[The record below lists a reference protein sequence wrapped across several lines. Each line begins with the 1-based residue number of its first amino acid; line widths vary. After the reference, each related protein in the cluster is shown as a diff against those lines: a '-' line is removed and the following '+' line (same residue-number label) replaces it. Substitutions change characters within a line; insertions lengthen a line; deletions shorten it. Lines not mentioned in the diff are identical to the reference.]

1 MPSPSS
7 TGSRRSPIPQSSEAP
22 IGTAE
27 VWGAA
32 ASTGLSAGDF
42 PVVFAL
48 LAEVVDIAFQSKAP
62 VDDLLFRALL

>member
-1 MPSPSS
+1 M
-7 TGSRRSPIPQSSEAP
+7 
-22 IGTAE
+22 
-27 VWGAA
+27 WGAA